1 MTESEEKAEEKGLEF
16 VSGFKIVEECR
27 FLLVLKVDYFRNGP

>member
-16 VSGFKIVEECR
+16 VSGFKIVEECVWPMI
-27 FLLVLKVDYFRNGP
+27 LHSIDN